1 MENFGRDVARL
12 ILVLIGSVV
21 ALAALACGLGIALWM
36 KS

>member
-12 ILVLIGSVV
+12 IWALVASVGV
-21 ALAALACGLGIALWM
+21 LAALACGLGIALYL